1 MFFQTS
7 LRLSEAH
14 LTILLVVLMLLVIAI
29 VAVLLACFGLDKA
42 LPWPI

>member
-29 VAVLLACFGLDKA
+29 VAVLLACFVHGLDKA
-42 LPWPI
+42 